1 VHDCAS
7 SLHRAKRANAKLG
20 SSFYSSGEQLKS
32 KSIIAFLV
40 LGILFGA
47 ALSARS
53 QQPTQPNDR
62 RHFNQDDRISMHDW
76 YRLHRD
82 ELPLGLRKKDRLPSD
97 QEKQLAVNEVL
108 PEDLRARVHEASSD
122 FLGRVPPVAE
132 GCHYVFIGG
141 HAVVLERKTNY
152 VYDIY
157 DFQKN
162 K

>member
-1 VHDCAS
+1 VRDRAS
-7 SLHRAKRANAKLG
+7 SPHRAKPANAKL
-20 SSFYSSGEQLKS
+20 SWSFYASGEQLKP
-32 KSIIAFLV
+32 KSIIAFLL
-40 LGILFGA
+40 LGFLFA
-47 ALSARS
+47 VVPSARS
-53 QQPTQPNDR
+53 QQPTQSNDR
-62 RHFNQDDRISMHDW
+62 RHFNQEDRISMHDW

-141 HAVVLERKTNY
+141 HAVVLEKKTY
-152 VYDIY
+152 QVYDIY
-157 DFQKN
+157 NFQTN

>member
-1 VHDCAS
+1 
-7 SLHRAKRANAKLG
+7 
-20 SSFYSSGEQLKS
+20 LKP
-32 KSIIAFLV
+32 KSIIAFLL
-40 LGILFGA
+40 LGFLFA
-47 ALSARS
+47 VVPSARS
-53 QQPTQPNDR
+53 QQPTQSNDR
-62 RHFNQDDRISMHDW
+62 RHFNQEDRISMHDW

-141 HAVVLERKTNY
+141 RAVVLEKKTY
-152 VYDIY
+152 QVYDIY
-157 DFQKN
+157 NFQTN
-162 K
+162 E